1 MPDDVDRERR
11 LADHAAGGTAAG
23 LADELAADAALG
35 AVLATSIALDRA
47 LRTVAR
53 GRIDIDA
60 VMRALPALAARTDR
74 AMLVE
79 SGAPTTSAERRL
91 ADRVAGVRSAASQDD
106 LTATLEIDG
115 GLRRTLAISTATD
128 RVLRAAAHGCIE
140 IDTVMRALP
149 AAPAAGHE
157 RPLTMSGRVLR
168 ALGTQPGRGRR
179 RGQARPR
186 AALPGLRV
194 LPAAA
199 AAALL
204 VIGVV
209 ALLHARPQP
218 APAVLVGSRSAV
230 WAPAHLGDG
239 IFELRSGLAE
249 ISFRSGARIILEGP
263 ATLEALTPMRARLH
277 SGRLVAHVPEGAHG
291 FKLETATAEVVDLG
305 TEFGIAV
312 TDANH
317 AEVQVFAGRVVTGL
331 SPAAGGLEAARLTL
345 VAGRA
350 ARLDATT
357 ASVVRV
363 PAVLARFVR
372 EMDTDRLDLDLSDII
387 AGGDGRGNGS
397 ADGIDPR
404 DGRIVSAPALGTTV
418 GDNRYHRTASPFV
431 DGVFIPD
438 GYHGPTVISSGG
450 HWLQFPVTSGSG
462 YDLIRN
468 GGTLEHAEFG
478 GSPENPRIPPVF
490 GSCDFG
496 EFGHTALGMHAN
508 AGFTVDLAALSRFHH
523 GLKAT
528 RLTGMVANI
537 GRKKSNTGD
546 ADFWV
551 ILDGRILLHQDHMYP
566 SDRPLNLDLWIPD
579 DSRFLTLVS
588 TDAGDGVTLDWLSL
602 GDARLRMAAVPEGP

>member
-1 MPDDVDRERR
+1 MPEDLDQQRR
-11 LADHAAGGTAAG
+11 CADHVAGATAPG
-23 LADELAADAALG
+23 LADALAADAARC
-35 AVLATSIALDRA
+35 AELAASVATDRA

-53 GRIDIDA
+53 GPIDIDA
-60 VMRALPALAARTDR
+60 VMRALPQPGT
-74 AMLVE
+74 
-79 SGAPTTSAERRL
+79 APQAEAVAPPSSAERRL
-91 ADRVAGVRSAASQDD
+91 ADLVAGVRSATPPAD
-106 LTATLEIDG
+106 LATALEADA
-115 GLRRTLAISTATD
+115 GLRRALATSTAAD
-128 RVLRAAAHGCIE
+128 RVLRAAAHGRVDV
-140 IDTVMRALP
+140 DTVMRALP
-149 AAPAAGHE
+149 AAPAAE
-157 RPLTMSGRVLR
+157 APSTTMSGRVLR
-168 ALGTQPGRGRR
+168 ALGAQSARR
-179 RGQARPR
+179 QRQSRTHRR

-194 LPAAA
+194 LPATA

-204 VIGVV
+204 VLGVV
-209 ALLHARPQP
+209 ALLQGRPQP
-218 APAVLVGSRSAV
+218 VPAELVSSRSAV
-230 WAPAHLGDG
+230 WAPAHRGDG

-249 ISFRSGARIILEGP
+249 IRFRSGARVILEGP

-277 SGRLVAHVPEGAHG
+277 SGRLVAHVPESAHG

-312 TDANH
+312 TDADH
-317 AEVQVFAGRVVTGL
+317 AEVQVFAGRVETGL

-350 ARLDATT
+350 ARLDATA
-357 ASVVRV
+357 ASVLRV

-372 EMDTDRLDLDLSDII
+372 ELDTDRLDLDLSDVI

-404 DGRIVSAPALGTTV
+404 DGRIVSAPALGNTV
-418 GDNRYHRTASPFV
+418 GDNRYHRTVSPFV

-438 GYHGPTVISSGG
+438 GNHGPTVISSGG
-450 HWLQFPVTSGSG
+450 HWLQFPPSSGSG
-462 YDLIRN
+462 YDLIRS
-468 GGTLEHAEFG
+468 GGTLEHAEYG

-496 EFGHTALGMHAN
+496 EYGHTALGMHAN
-508 AGFTVDLAALSRFHH
+508 AGLTVDLAALSRFHH

-537 GRKKSNTGD
+537 GRKKSHAGD

-551 ILDGRILLHQDHMYP
+551 ILDGRILLHQDHIYP
-566 SDRPLNLDLWIPD
+566 SDRPIDLDLWIPG

-588 TDAGDGVTLDWLSL
+588 TDAGDGVSLDWITL
-602 GDARLRMAAVPEGP
+602 GDARLRMTAVPEGP